1 MGERVVGRPAW
12 AFSSTTRPSSNHHPS
27 SSERSAWGSKAAS
40 PREVSSEVMKSRGS
54 EKERDRGRETSR
66 SRKRR
71 RRFNRS
77 PSLEPTGENVKLLSW
92 ERPQGW
98 QPWELGQLAM
108 K

>member
-12 AFSSTTRPSSNHHPS
+12 AFSSSTHPSSNHLPS

-40 PREVSSEVMKSRGS
+40 PREVSSEVMKSRGG

-77 PSLEPTGENVKLLSW
+77 ELTGENVKLLSW